1 MFPREKE
8 KGNNYL
14 GLFVVCF
21 HGIMVW
27 MIQEKIWDIQ
37 FLEMAFLEIRGIS
50 DSEEGQQLN
59 ID

>member
-14 GLFVVCF
+14 GLFVVRF

-50 DSEEGQQLN
+50 DSEEGQ
-59 ID
+59 

>member
-14 GLFVVCF
+14 GLFVVRF

-27 MIQEKIWDIQ
+27 MIQEKNLRYSIP
-37 FLEMAFLEIRGIS
+37 GNGVS
-50 DSEEGQQLN
+50 GN
-59 ID
+59 